1 MMFSE
6 SEIEDILRYYDIGS
20 LVKFKGKLDTG
31 FQSENFHILTERG
44 DFVVRVIYDTEVNIK
59 ICMRVY
65 EYLARND
72 IKTPNPMSTKENAL
86 FLSYK
91 GQLVVIQTFLE
102 GSNESSIKKIDQ
114 LLPFFG
120 KKLGKIHYISKK
132 MVEELGKEIFIRA
145 EDSIASVRNM
155 ARRYIVNDNYVYMQY
170 KEWENEIEMLP
181 AHLLTK
187 AVIHGDIGPKDFFFK
202 NGTFTGIIDFNA
214 AGYDYLLFDIA
225 PMMMYCGLFYQER
238 IGNYVRFVHAYL
250 EESPIKK
257 EEFKWL
263 YLILKTRW
271 LGQIFYHQY
280 RYIEGITRGLIT
292 GKREENLQGV
302 NDGMNFLKI
311 LENFSS
317 NDFFKVSVKTL
328 VI

>member
-1 MMFSE
+1 MIFSE
-6 SEIEDILRYYDIGS
+6 SEIENILRYYDVGS
-20 LVKFKGKLDTG
+20 LVKFKGKLDNG

-44 DFVVRVIYDTEVNIK
+44 DFVVRVIYDTEKNIK

-65 EYLARND
+65 EYLARNG
-72 IKTPNPMSTKENAL
+72 IKTPNPMSNKENAL

-91 GQLVVIQTFLE
+91 EQFVVIQTFLE
-102 GSNESSIKKIDQ
+102 GSDESNIKKINQ

-132 MVEELGKEIFIRA
+132 MVDELGKEIFVRDQDTITA
-145 EDSIASVRNM
+145 VRNM
-155 ARRYIVNDNYVYMQY
+155 ARRYMVKDDYIYNQY
-170 KEWENEIEMLP
+170 KEWEKEIEKLP

-202 NGTFTGIIDFNA
+202 KGIFTGIMDFNA
-214 AGYDYLLFDIA
+214 AGYDCLLFDIA
-225 PMMMYCGLFYQER
+225 PMMMYCGLYHPKR
-238 IGNYVRFVHAYL
+238 IEDYIRFVHAYL
-250 EESPIKK
+250 EESPVKK

-280 RYIEGITRGLIT
+280 RYAEGITRGLDT
-292 GKREENLQGV
+292 NNREENLQGV
-302 NDGMNFLKI
+302 EDGKYFLKI
-311 LENFSS
+311 LEQFSHD
-317 NDFFKVSVKTL
+317 DFFTVL
-328 VI
+328 

>member
-1 MMFSE
+1 MIFSE
-6 SEIEDILRYYDIGS
+6 IEIEDILRYYDVGS
-20 LVKFKGKLDTG
+20 LVKFKEKLDNG

-65 EYLARND
+65 EYLAKNG
-72 IKTPNPMSTKENAL
+72 IKTPNPMRTKENAL
-86 FLSYK
+86 LLSYK
-91 GQLVVIQTFLE
+91 RQFVVIQTFLE
-102 GSNESSIKKIDQ
+102 GSNVSNIKKIDQ

-120 KKLGKIHYISKK
+120 KKLGRIHYISKQ
-132 MVEELGKEIFIRA
+132 MVEELGKEIFIRD
-145 EDSIASVRNM
+145 EDTITNVRNL
-155 ARRYIVNDNYVYMQY
+155 AGRYLVKDDYVYKQY
-170 KEWENEIEMLP
+170 KEWEKEIEMLP

-187 AVIHGDIGPKDFFFK
+187 AVIHGDIGTKDFFFK
-202 NGTFTGIIDFNA
+202 NGTFTGIIDFNN

-225 PMMMYCGLFYQER
+225 PMMMYCGLFYQKR
-238 IGNYVRFVHAYL
+238 IENYVRFVHAYL
-250 EESPIKK
+250 EESPIQK

-280 RYIEGITRGLIT
+280 RYVEGITRGLET

-302 NDGMNFLKI
+302 KDGINFLKI
-311 LENFSS
+311 LENFSY
-317 NDFFKVSVKTL
+317 NDFFKVL
-328 VI
+328 